1 MRPCAPP
8 GHGARRCVR
17 APPPGCVG
25 ASWQTG
31 RVAMLAVISLKG
43 GVGKTS
49 VVLGLAATAWAAGHH
64 TLVIDLDPQANATA
78 ALDPGPYEYT
88 TNDVLADGRAGVA
101 AEAIVPSGWGPGIDL
116 IPGER
121 ALEHRAHA
129 EGPNS
134 ALRLRTALSGALDRY
149 HTVLI
154 DCPPSLGELT
164 RNALAAAAAAL
175 IVTEPSYFALQGAEQ
190 ALEAIEI
197 ARDATNL
204 GLRPAGIVVNRV
216 RRSAEHTYRLD
227 ELQAAYPQLVL
238 APPIPDR
245 AAMAAAQG
253 AAVPITAMRNQG
265 AADLTRLFSELAASI
280 EEGLS

>member
-1 MRPCAPP
+1 
-8 GHGARRCVR
+8 
-17 APPPGCVG
+17 
-25 ASWQTG
+25 
-31 RVAMLAVISLKG
+31 MLAVISLKG

-49 VVLGLAATAWAAGHH
+49 VVLGLAAAAWAAGHR

-78 ALDPGPYEYT
+78 GLDPAPYEFT
-88 TNDVLADGRAGVA
+88 SNDVLADGRTGIA
-101 AEAIVPSGWGPGIDL
+101 AEAIVASGWGPGIDL

-129 EGPNS
+129 EGPQS
-134 ALRLRTALSGALDRY
+134 TLRLRLALAGTLDRY

-190 ALEAIEI
+190 ALEAVDI
-197 ARDATNL
+197 ARSATNL

-216 RRSAEHTYRLD
+216 RRSSEHAYRLD
-227 ELQAAYPQLVL
+227 ELHRAYPDLVL
-238 APPIPDR
+238 SPTIPDR
-245 AAMAAAQG
+245 TAIAAAQG
-253 AAVPITAMRNQG
+253 AAVPITALRSAGGLEM
-265 AADLTRLFSELAASI
+265 ARLFTELAASI
-280 EEGLS
+280 EEALS

>member
-1 MRPCAPP
+1 
-8 GHGARRCVR
+8 
-17 APPPGCVG
+17 
-25 ASWQTG
+25 
-31 RVAMLAVISLKG
+31 MLAVISLKG

-49 VVLGLAATAWAAGHH
+49 VALGLAATAWAAGHN

-78 ALDPGPYEYT
+78 ALDPGPHDFT

-101 AEAIVPSGWGPGIDL
+101 ADAIVPSGWGPGIDL

-129 EGPNS
+129 EGPDS
-134 ALRLRTALSGALDRY
+134 ALRLRMALSGALDRY
-149 HTVLI
+149 HTVLV

-175 IVTEPSYFALQGAEQ
+175 IVTEPSFFALQGAEQ

-216 RRSAEHTYRLD
+216 RRSAEHTYRLA
-227 ELQAAYPQLVL
+227 ELRQAYPHLVL
-238 APPIPDR
+238 SPVIPDR

-253 AAVPITAMRNQG
+253 AAMPITGLRTSGGQ
-265 AADLTRLFSELAASI
+265 DLARRFAELAATI

>member
-1 MRPCAPP
+1 
-8 GHGARRCVR
+8 
-17 APPPGCVG
+17 
-25 ASWQTG
+25 
-31 RVAMLAVISLKG
+31 MLAAISLKG

-49 VVLGLAATAWAAGHH
+49 ICLGLAATAWSAGHR

-78 ALDPGPYEYT
+78 ALDPQPYEFT
-88 TNDVLADGRAGVA
+88 TNDILADGREGIA
-101 AEAIVPSGWGPGIDL
+101 ADAIVASGWGPGIDL
-116 IPGER
+116 IAGER

-129 EGPNS
+129 EGPDS
-134 ALRLRTALSGALDRY
+134 ALRLRTTLAGALDRY

-164 RNALAAAAAAL
+164 RNALAAAPAAL

-190 ALEAIEI
+190 ALEAVDV

-216 RRSAEHTYRLD
+216 RRSTEHAYRLD
-227 ELQAAYPQLVL
+227 ELRRVYPELVL
-238 APPIPDR
+238 EPPMPDR
-245 AAMAAAQG
+245 TAMGAAQG
-253 AAVPITAMRNQG
+253 AAAPITALRSAG
-265 AADLTRLFSELAASI
+265 AKDLAALFTELAANI